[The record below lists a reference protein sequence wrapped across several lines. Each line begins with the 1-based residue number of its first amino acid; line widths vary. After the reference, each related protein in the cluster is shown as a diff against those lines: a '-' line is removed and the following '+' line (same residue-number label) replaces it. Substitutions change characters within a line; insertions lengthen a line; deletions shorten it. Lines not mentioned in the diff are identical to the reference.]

1 MTLLTKLSLTM
12 LDIKIAEEYTNT
24 VSLYRSAAMFIIAE
38 EYTNAASLYRS
49 AAMFINALHH
59 SITSRETFESFAWTN
74 YCHHVKK
81 SKRGKRITG
90 YTCRS
95 EKLWQVTYK
104 GN

>member
-1 MTLLTKLSLTM
+1 MTLPTKLSLTM

-24 VSLYRSAAMFIIAE
+24 V
-38 EYTNAASLYRS
+38 SLYRS

-90 YTCRS
+90 YTCRG
-95 EKLWQVTYK
+95 EELWQVTYK
-104 GN
+104 GNRK